1 MQRLSKDSGAPMP
14 VVDILMQHMQQ
25 VHMHLPC
32 SVQPHALLHVRLVG
46 KLPEKCILQSTMQ
59 MLLVCIHPSHSVCCT
74 QVKDMGGGSLDWSAA
89 ALATRKEAGL
99 SVSPPL
105 Q

>member
-1 MQRLSKDSGAPMP
+1 MDYMQRLSEDSGAPMP

-25 VHMHLPC
+25 VRMHAATWP
-32 SVQPHALLHVRLVG
+32 LHVCLAG
-46 KLPEKCILQSTMQ
+46 ELPEKCILHPTMRVL
-59 MLLVCIHPSHSVCCT
+59 LLVRIHLSHSVCCP

-89 ALATRKEAGL
+89 ALATRKAAGL

-105 Q
+105 R